1 MFVVVGSTSVVRYD
15 AAGVAHNVS
24 EVLGVFGLFTSRPL
38 ADEAAGKLTPTE
50 HLQIKVM
57 PVERFVI

>member
-24 EVLGVFGLFTSRPL
+24 EVLGVYGPFTSRPL
-38 ADEAAGKLTPTE
+38 VVEAAGKITE
-50 HLQIKVM
+50 APHLQIKVM
-57 PVERFVI
+57 PVERFVA